1 MLNLLHNF
9 CVYVRHVHVSTIA
22 ELKSK
27 IKLRDELRTTK
38 HKLQKEIEE
47 AKIKEK
53 NSSKD
58 MKDLDEKI
66 PREKDRVSNLES
78 EVEQVRS
85 ELAKIE
91 KEYEKSDIKLLELKN
106 ELNNARLQE
115 ISEQEIESLF
125 SAKRTVEKQLEEQEQ
140 ITIAGCEA
148 LKVNAQ
154 SIEESLAITGKFE
167 AVFAAYQLDS
177 VELKNKKKVEDLK
190 VEINALKVSI
200 GKHEQ
205 DIELMDQNIEMKSS
219 NIAKLNKNREEARKL
234 YNAKIAEL
242 NSELNR
248 KNLLLHKLTTK
259 EVALIATRDR
269 LIENQQVVFQVAGNA
284 LKHVSSHMFN
294 DSIQN

>member
-1 MLNLLHNF
+1 M
-9 CVYVRHVHVSTIA
+9 STIA
-22 ELKSK
+22 ELKAK

-53 NSSKD
+53 NNTKD

-66 PREKDRVSNLES
+66 PREKARVLNLES

-85 ELAKIE
+85 ELAKNE

-106 ELNNARLQE
+106 ELNSVRLQE

-125 SAKRTVEKQLEEQEQ
+125 SAKRNVEKQLEEQEQ
-140 ITIAGCEA
+140 LTVAGCEA

-190 VEINALKVSI
+190 VEINALKASI

-205 DIELMDQNIEMKSS
+205 DIKLMDQNIEMKSS
-219 NIAKLNKNREEARKL
+219 NIAKLNKGREEAKRL
-234 YNAKIAEL
+234 YSAKIAEL
-242 NSELNR
+242 KSELNR

-259 EVALIATRDR
+259 EGALIATRDR